1 MIEGADNNL
10 TAGAR
15 SVAGGA
21 PRAPQ
26 RAPDAGFADALQ
38 NSIDELT
45 ALQQETNRAV
55 DELLRGQSKD
65 INRVLSAME
74 KSDAAFKMLLAV
86 RGDLN
91 KSYGQDAT

>member
-1 MIEGADNNL
+1 MIQRADNNL
-10 TAGAR
+10 IAGA
-15 SVAGGA
+15 AA
-21 PRAPQ
+21 RAPQ
-26 RAPDAGFADALQ
+26 RPRDTGFADALQ

-65 INRVLSAME
+65 VNRVLSAME

-86 RGDLN
+86 RGQLN
-91 KSYGQDAT
+91 DA